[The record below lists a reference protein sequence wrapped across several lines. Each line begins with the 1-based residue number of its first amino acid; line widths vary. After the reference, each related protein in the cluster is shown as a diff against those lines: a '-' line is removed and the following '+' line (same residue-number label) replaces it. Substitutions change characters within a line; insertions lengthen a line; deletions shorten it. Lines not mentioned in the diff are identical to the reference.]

1 MQPRLACGTFIPQ
14 LTFLM
19 GRGREWPKMSDV
31 VQVHLSSA
39 AASPAAI
46 NSGGE
51 SNFSKSDGG
60 DRPSTFKMP
69 AYDPVPILVM
79 GCGILLV
86 AALAFAF

>member
-1 MQPRLACGTFIPQ
+1 MLPRLACGILIPQ

-31 VQVHLSSA
+31 VHLSSA
-39 AASPAAI
+39 APSPAAS

-51 SNFSKSDGG
+51 SNFSKSDGRG
-60 DRPSTFKMP
+60 RPSTFKMP
-69 AYDPVPILVM
+69 AYDPVPIAVM